1 MKEGLIISYINFNK
15 EKMRLTEFHED
26 GGKTVIYF
34 DIRHLLESSNLKDR
48 PYSVDIHNHDDFK
61 LIYYKA
67 EELIEWRHDWTLIY
81 FSIDEET
88 TTLIVKLKCVGAS
101 LPCGCDENYTCPK
114 HRKV

>member
-1 MKEGLIISYINFNK
+1 MKERLIIDYINFNK
-15 EKMRLTEFHED
+15 EMMRLTEFHEY

-61 LIYYKA
+61 LICYKA

-88 TTLIVKLKCVGAS
+88 TTLCVKLECVGAS

-114 HRKV
+114 HEKV